1 MSKIKF
7 SYNKVYNY
15 VTNTHPVHIFFDM
28 LAGGL
33 GIMAFSGIAFMIF
46 SMVTGQID
54 FNSINIPCA
63 ICD

>member
-7 SYNKVYNY
+7 TYNKAYNY
-15 VTNTHPVHIFFDM
+15 ITNTHPVHIFFDM

-46 SMVTGQID
+46 AMVTGQVD
-54 FNSINIPCA
+54 YDSINIPCA

>member
-1 MSKIKF
+1 
-7 SYNKVYNY
+7 
-15 VTNTHPVHIFFDM
+15 M

-46 SMVTGQID
+46 AMVTGQVD
-54 FNSINIPCA
+54 YDSINIPCA